1 MALPTFFIIGA
12 PKAGTTSLN
21 FYLEQHPEI
30 QMSEVKEPAFFAPP
44 LGSATSKLGLSRVD
58 MIDSLDR
65 YERLFDPTMRVRGE
79 GSTNYAEYPF
89 RQGVPE
95 RIKERVPEAKFIYM
109 VRDPVARTVSHYDHL
124 VASAGERRP
133 LAEIMSDL
141 PDPRAPCICASL
153 YAMQLELYLHH
164 FSQERMLVIDQADL
178 RADRRSTLSRIF
190 SFLAVDEEFDT
201 SRFNE
206 ELLKGNEHRA
216 YPPDLARFVSHTVRP
231 LSRRLPLSPDTRRR
245 LRLSLERTLLP
256 PLQTSKLDG
265 ELRARLREFYTG
277 EVERLRVL
285 TGKAFP
291 TWSI

>member
-124 VASAGERRP
+124 VASAERSSR
-133 LAEIMSDL
+133 SQS
-141 PDPRAPCICASL
+141 SL
-153 YAMQLELYLHH
+153 HMRKSLRDAARTLSSS
-164 FSQERMLVIDQADL
+164 FFA
-178 RADRRSTLSRIF
+178 RADAGDRS
-190 SFLAVDEEFDT
+190 
-201 SRFNE
+201 
-206 ELLKGNEHRA
+206 G
-216 YPPDLARFVSHTVRP
+216 
-231 LSRRLPLSPDTRRR
+231 
-245 LRLSLERTLLP
+245 
-256 PLQTSKLDG
+256 
-265 ELRARLREFYTG
+265 
-277 EVERLRVL
+277 
-285 TGKAFP
+285 
-291 TWSI
+291 

>member
-1 MALPTFFIIGA
+1 
-12 PKAGTTSLN
+12 
-21 FYLEQHPEI
+21 
-30 QMSEVKEPAFFAPP
+30 
-44 LGSATSKLGLSRVD
+44 
-58 MIDSLDR
+58 
-65 YERLFDPTMRVRGE
+65 
-79 GSTNYAEYPF
+79 
-89 RQGVPE
+89 
-95 RIKERVPEAKFIYM
+95 
-109 VRDPVARTVSHYDHL
+109 
-124 VASAGERRP
+124 
-133 LAEIMSDL
+133 
-141 PDPRAPCICASL
+141 
-153 YAMQLELYLHH
+153 
-164 FSQERMLVIDQADL
+164 MLVIDQADL